1 MFCFIALIFIVTS
14 CKYNSENEPDM
25 PDASPTYIGP
35 ANYDD
40 IKELFTDSGLGGY
53 WDLFKP
59 LIEPGIVLTPVPTEE
74 HNIEIG
80 KSKIGGSPDLPAS
93 FSWPHWR
100 DIPMSFLAQINLSEL
115 PMESFNEKYPREGII
130 YFFYVYDSDIWYED
144 PEFDV
149 DQYKNGKVLYYPT
162 TSQLQRVTAP
172 KELREVQ
179 VFKNC
184 SIKFNVELTIPDSD
198 YLQENR
204 IILDNES
211 LEMYWSKFSP
221 AFLDKH
227 SLGIGFRFLGYIDPL
242 QFGGYL
248 SSETLLFQADSNSDI
263 GMEWDSSGLL
273 YFFIDK
279 EDLINLDFENVMTS
293 RVGT

>member
-1 MFCFIALIFIVTS
+1 
-14 CKYNSENEPDM
+14 M